1 MSAHGM
7 AEPAVI
13 EAHVQLVLLWFF
25 KTQSSVVPSKV
36 QPGLV
41 SPNGARLNSLSTP
54 GVPPPFG
61 PCNLPAGSPSAL
73 ATAADIP
80 TTSPIKTNHMDSR
93 HVRMSRS
100 SHSYA
105 TPGNAS
111 VTPNLPISVM
121 CIKSFVFSVGTLCQ
135 KLAYEIGVKGF
146 AYVWH

>member
-61 PCNLPAGSPSAL
+61 PCNLPEGSPSAL

-80 TTSPIKTNHMDSR
+80 TTSPIKTNHTNNR
-93 HVRMSRS
+93 HVRMSKS
-100 SHSYA
+100 SHTYA
-105 TPGNAS
+105 VADICMSDAKHPHFCRPTKP
-111 VTPNLPISVM
+111 
-121 CIKSFVFSVGTLCQ
+121 FVFITESRAEKWRMTQV
-135 KLAYEIGVKGF
+135 
-146 AYVWH
+146 